1 MRKYVAFFL
10 LLAFA
15 CGFAGCAFPTGPDFK
30 DFSAYKDDFS
40 LVRDC
45 LLAQDFFQN
54 STDHILVNLNSD
66 IAEVIDVE
74 AETKDALLASVARLC
89 AKGFNYVILDPDY
102 MIFWEDE
109 TGYYGVLWTQ
119 KPIKALKFI
128 KEKSRDFKRIDREWY
143 EVGVLDSI

>member
-30 DFSAYKDDFS
+30 DFAAYKEDFII
-40 LVRDC
+40 VRDF
-45 LLAQDFFQN
+45 LLAQDLFQDN
-54 STDHILVNLNSD
+54 SDRVFALLDADIVNLATTKVGN
-66 IAEVIDVE
+66 E
-74 AETKDALLASVARLC
+74 AALLSAVDRLRTR
-89 AKGFNYVILDPDY
+89 GFDYVWAYADH

-109 TGYYGVLWTQ
+109 TKKYGVLWAQ
-119 KPIKALKFI
+119 KPMRVFEYM
-128 KEKSRDFKRIDREWY
+128 KEIPRDFKRIDREWY

>member
-1 MRKYVAFFL
+1 MGKYVAFFL
-10 LLAFA
+10 LLAFI

-54 STDHILVNLNSD
+54 STDHIFVNLNSD

-74 AETKDALLASVARLC
+74 DETKDALLASVARLRTR
-89 AKGFNYVILDPDY
+89 GFNYVWAYADH

-109 TGYYGVLWTQ
+109 TKKYGVLWAQ
-119 KPIKALKFI
+119 KPIRVLEYM
-128 KEKSRDFKRIDREWY
+128 KEIRRDFKRIDREWY